1 MNSASSSSSVAAPS
15 SSSVAAPSKE
25 IIHNNKTNPEDLVII
40 AEKVHL
46 TKSQYEVLNIICNI
60 YQTSLSEYMQE
71 ALLEAL
77 KFDIEE
83 GNFCDV
89 LLEKITDNNEGHENN
104 RGRNNSYF
112 PIIGSVENDLNNSL
126 QF

>member
-1 MNSASSSSSVAAPS
+1 LNSASS

>member
-1 MNSASSSSSVAAPS
+1 
-15 SSSVAAPSKE
+15 
-25 IIHNNKTNPEDLVII
+25 
-40 AEKVHL
+40 
-46 TKSQYEVLNIICNI
+46 
-60 YQTSLSEYMQE
+60 MQE

-104 RGRNNSYF
+104 RRRNNSYF
-112 PIIGSVENDLNNSL
+112 PIIG
-126 QF
+126 